1 MTTAIKRRRGTTVQH
16 STFTGL
22 EGEITIDTTKDTAVV
37 HDGATAGGFPLAK
50 ESGSAIAA
58 TTLSVSGAFSAN
70 GGATLGDASGDAL
83 TINSS
88 AVSIPNGLTFNS
100 GAVTLSSN
108 PTLSGGTA
116 NGVLYLNGS
125 KVATSGSALT
135 FSGTQL
141 SVIGGNAGQLLLDNG
156 NQQYTQLLMQRN
168 STINTGG
175 DILVALWT
183 GMGPHARRPVLA
195 GIRSLVHR

>member
-88 AVSIPNGLTFNS
+88 AVSIPNGLNFDSN
-100 GAVTLSSN
+100 TL
-108 PTLSGGTA
+108 
-116 NGVLYLNGS
+116 VID
-125 KVATSGSALT
+125 ATNNRVG
-135 FSGTQL
+135 
-141 SVIGGNAGQLLLDNG
+141 
-156 NQQYTQLLMQRN
+156 
-168 STINTGG
+168 INTASPASSYSL
-175 DILVALWT
+175 DVAS
-183 GMGPHARRPVLA
+183 GN
-195 GIRSLVHR
+195 IRTKIGRAHV